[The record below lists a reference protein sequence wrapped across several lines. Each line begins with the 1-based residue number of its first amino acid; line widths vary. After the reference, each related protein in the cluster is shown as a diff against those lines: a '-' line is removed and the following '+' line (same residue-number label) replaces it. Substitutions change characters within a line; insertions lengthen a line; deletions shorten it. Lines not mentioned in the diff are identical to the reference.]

1 MTRTTLRTVVGDVD
15 VSGMGSTL
23 THEHLFISGDSH
35 WEQTGSDPDPSPTAE
50 PAISDLWRWRENLDG
65 NRSNLRL
72 DDEAVAK
79 HEVSLLRSF
88 GYNTLLDLT
97 TIGLGRRPDALRRVA
112 EATGLNIVA
121 GTGFYSGATLPDDV
135 ATWDEDR
142 MVETMVR
149 DIEVGIDGT
158 DIKAGVIGEVG
169 ISWPIKPVEQRSLA
183 ASVEA
188 MRRTGAAMSIHTPF
202 HKNDVSI
209 LEEISDSLRSLG
221 ADMSRVVLGHCDTYT
236 TNPRFFDVASDLGCV
251 LQIDMFGNSGYESAM
266 DFHYPSD
273 EQRIAAVLRLIE
285 MGLADRLMISQ
296 DCGLKTC
303 LRSYGGHGYDYI
315 PRVIAPRL
323 RREVAQSNSL
333 ELVLEKNAQRIFP
346 LATTPSA

>member
-1 MTRTTLRTVVGDVD
+1 MAHATLRTVVGDVD
-15 VSGMGSTL
+15 ASDMGRTL
-23 THEHLFISGDSH
+23 THEHLFISGDGG
-35 WEQTGSDPDPSPTAE
+35 WEQSSSDYDDSPTAE
-50 PAISDLWRWRENLDG
+50 PALADLWRWRENLDG

-72 DDEAVAK
+72 DDESVATK
-79 HEVSLLRSF
+79 EVSRLRSF

-97 TIGLGRRPDALRRVA
+97 SVGLGRRPEALRRVA
-112 EATGLNIVA
+112 QETGLHIVA
-121 GTGFYSGATLPDDV
+121 GTGFYTASTLPDDV
-135 ATWDEDR
+135 ATWDEDQ
-142 MVETMVR
+142 MVNAMVR

-158 DIKAGVIGEVG
+158 DVKAGVIGEVG

-183 ASVEA
+183 ASVEV

-209 LEEISDSLRSLG
+209 LEAVSTSLYSLG

-236 TNPRFFDVASDLGCV
+236 TNPRFFEVASDLGCV
-251 LQIDMFGNSGYESAM
+251 LQIDMFGNSGYESGL

-273 EQRIAAVLRLIE
+273 EQRIEAVIRLIE

-315 PRVIAPRL
+315 PRVIVPRL
-323 RREVAQSNSL
+323 QAEVTRHGAL

-346 LATTPSA
+346 MVTPQA